1 MKAALACGLC
11 SLYCGGVHTP
21 AAVSP
26 QETCNREMKVVYVE
40 QLTPRS
46 DLLVLKS
53 SEHKGRV
60 RACVSAQSQFNQKAE
75 EPGDARTLKIRGSLY
90 SPEPEPNLQGLLRKN
105 KLTQSRLHDSTPFYL
120 GLAVLLSS
128 PCAATT
134 AVLLTQTGTSCRN
147 RPNKGKLCSTANR
160 CCAYIENPR
169 HVTQVAA
176 SSTSFSSCCCPSEG
190 RELYASSGIRH

>member
-1 MKAALACGLC
+1 
-11 SLYCGGVHTP
+11 
-21 AAVSP
+21 
-26 QETCNREMKVVYVE
+26 MKVVYVE

-105 KLTQSRLHDSTPFYL
+105 KLTQSRLHDSTLFYL
-120 GLAVLLSS
+120 GLAVLLSLS
-128 PCAATT
+128 RAAYYF
-134 AVLLTQTGTSCRN
+134 LYFLRKQR
-147 RPNKGKLCSTANR
+147 LF
-160 CCAYIENPR
+160 
-169 HVTQVAA
+169 VAIVH
-176 SSTSFSSCCCPSEG
+176 T
-190 RELYASSGIRH
+190 R